1 MGKIKTNITAKKLE
15 NALIASGGN
24 ITRCAQALGIARRTL
39 YYKITETPELAQVIE
54 DSRER
59 MYDECLAVARVLA
72 LGIPETD
79 ESGKFIGWKE
89 KPDGAMLR
97 YIMGA
102 RGKRDGFGEPKEAV
116 LSFEQQRIIN
126 KYYKDI
132 EDNKRIDEELKTTE
146 GVERQIRTCKL
157 MLEHFEDQ
165 LKEMHE
171 KEEAV
176 RAPEYVSNLLK
187 HISKAFDD
195 IDVTKLTDEQLEKL
209 IGIANEA
216 KEAKTQTQ
224 TLSVPHSDDWMSRQ

>member
-39 YYKITETPELAQVIE
+39 YNKLSETPELAQVIE

-102 RGKRDGFGEPKEAV
+102 RGKRDGFGEPREAI
-116 LSFEQQRIIN
+116 LSFEQQKIIN
-126 KYYKDI
+126 AYEKEKADQ
-132 EDNKRIDEELKTTE
+132 ERTLEELNTTE
-146 GVERQIRTCKL
+146 GLKKQIRRTTEF
-157 MLEHFEDQ
+157 LES
-165 LKEMHE
+165 LKDSLQEL
-171 KEEAV
+171 EAEQN
-176 RAPEYVSNLLK
+176 RHDTSNG
-187 HISKAFDD
+187 
-195 IDVTKLTDEQLEKL
+195 L
-209 IGIANEA
+209 I
-216 KEAKTQTQ
+216 
-224 TLSVPHSDDWMSRQ
+224 